1 MTTHVVLDRDPDGWR
16 CRVCGELVTV
26 TVADADRHAH
36 DRTPESTVRSP
47 DGVDPQDE

>member
-16 CRVCGELVTV
+16 CRVCGELVDVDT
-26 TVADADRHAH
+26 ADRHAH
-36 DRTPESTVRSP
+36 GRTPESTVRSP